1 MNQLLVYRCI
11 LIITF
16 IAGSCLL
23 YSCKDSEHYDITGD
37 TENRVYL
44 PVGSYT
50 VNAYNK
56 YVFSVTHTPA
66 GSIGQNIGAATPV
79 MCTHPA
85 SADLKVSFS
94 VNKSLVDT
102 YNAEKGTNYSQLPDG
117 MVDFNTME
125 LTIPQGQLSSADFL
139 EFSIP
144 AAKYSQLTDSA
155 YLMPLEIN
163 SVAGTGKATVS
174 SNRNVVYLMIRT
186 SQTNVYSN
194 TVAGDMVGTLISPR
208 SGWSATL
215 NADLGYGSLS
225 NMFDG
230 RTNTYWYVTPAK
242 RVALT
247 VNLNNTYPTIRGIR
261 IHSYSTT
268 YGLTSIRVSTSTD
281 GNSWT
286 SQGSASLST
295 VAAYQYIKFY
305 SSVSA
310 RYIKLEVEGWK
321 SASYVI
327 MSEFDVYTSN

>member
-125 LTIPQGQLSSADFL
+125 LTIPQGQLSS
-139 EFSIP
+139 
-144 AAKYSQLTDSA
+144 
-155 YLMPLEIN
+155 
-163 SVAGTGKATVS
+163 
-174 SNRNVVYLMIRT
+174 
-186 SQTNVYSN
+186 
-194 TVAGDMVGTLISPR
+194 
-208 SGWSATL
+208 
-215 NADLGYGSLS
+215 
-225 NMFDG
+225 
-230 RTNTYWYVTPAK
+230 
-242 RVALT
+242 
-247 VNLNNTYPTIRGIR
+247 
-261 IHSYSTT
+261 
-268 YGLTSIRVSTSTD
+268 
-281 GNSWT
+281 
-286 SQGSASLST
+286 
-295 VAAYQYIKFY
+295 
-305 SSVSA
+305 
-310 RYIKLEVEGWK
+310 
-321 SASYVI
+321 
-327 MSEFDVYTSN
+327 